1 MPGAS
6 LGVSFPSSI
15 CPRSLKTSRTLVW
28 KTFPKRSRSG
38 GVYLKT
44 EVDKSR
50 TKCKETDS
58 YLFTFLTESS
68 ANHAHFDFS
77 NLICTVFCARVI
89 LLLEKWYSVLCCKAE
104 QDICLPW
111 SFPGLALLSFTEQQ
125 EELAALSL
133 CSLKQSL
140 HRPLRS
146 GRHCSKDLI
155 CFILAFPQSSFTNN
169 LYFFFNLKLLFCILL
184 VTSILLHSKSRKQ
197 FK

>member
-6 LGVSFPSSI
+6 LGVSGPYASFPSST
-15 CPRSLKTSRTLVW
+15 CPQSLQMSRTLVW
-28 KTFPKRSRSG
+28 KRFPKRSRSG
-38 GVYLKT
+38 GVYLKN

-68 ANHAHFDFS
+68 ANHAHFNFS

-89 LLLEKWYSVLCCKAE
+89 LLLEKWYSVLCCKPE
-104 QDICLPW
+104 QDICLLW
-111 SFPGLALLSFTEQQ
+111 SFPGLALLPFIQQQ

-133 CSLKQSL
+133 YSLKQSL
-140 HRPLRS
+140 HRPLRT

-155 CFILAFPQSSFTNN
+155 CFILAFPQSSFT
-169 LYFFFNLKLLFCILL
+169 
-184 VTSILLHSKSRKQ
+184 
-197 FK
+197 